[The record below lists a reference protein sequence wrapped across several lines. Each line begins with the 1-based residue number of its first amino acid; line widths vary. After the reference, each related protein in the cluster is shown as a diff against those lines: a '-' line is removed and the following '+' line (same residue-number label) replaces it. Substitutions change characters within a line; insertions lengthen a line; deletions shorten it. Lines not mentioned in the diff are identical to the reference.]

1 MNRQFQALLRE
12 LQAGS
17 QEAAHELAATYRD
30 HVLRCVRRTLRRKMR
45 QQYDSL
51 DLAQLV
57 WASVL
62 IAPDRLAEIH
72 SPEQFVRFLAGVARN
87 KVAQEGRRMQALKN
101 DMSRQVRIDDSC
113 DIAGPQPISR
123 DPTPSAA
130 AICQERY
137 EQLVD
142 RPTERDRQIVE
153 LRSEGHTFDEIAGRL
168 NIDERTAR
176 KVIGRLKRM
185 QQIAPRRLKNDQS
198 KDA

>member
-1 MNRQFQALLRE
+1 MNRRFQALLQE

-17 QEAAHELAATYRD
+17 QEAARELAATYRD
-30 HVLRCVRRTLRRKMR
+30 HVLRCIRRTLRRKMR

-62 IAPDRLAEIH
+62 IAPQRLAEID

-87 KVAQEGRRMQALKN
+87 KVAHEGRRMQALKN
-101 DMSRQVRIDDSC
+101 DLFRQVRLEDAGDL
-113 DIAGPQPISR
+113 AGPHPVSR

-142 RPTERDRQIVE
+142 RPLERDRQIVE
-153 LRSEGHTFDEIAGRL
+153 LRTEGHTFEEIADRL
-168 NIDERTAR
+168 KIDERTAR
-176 KVIGRLKRM
+176 KVISRLKRM
-185 QQIAPRRLKNDQS
+185 QQITPRRLKNDES
-198 KDA
+198 KDR